1 MRSKINLNRNYIY
14 QFVFN
19 STERHQKLLLSVL
32 TSLHCADHTI
42 IWLNITM
49 EYCCLTKNFGL
60 IHSLNFDKK
69 ITKLTVLLVSV
80 QHFLHSSARWIQTC
94 PAYSEVIYNLA
105 GSCKNNCLNKCGLG
119 RQYWNSR
126 YKWGKQN
133 YTHSTY
139 QQSSQARKTT
149 VQFINLVIFE
159 TIPCNPACFLK
170 DMLDIESITI
180 ISIFL
185 KVTAKK
191 NFPLSVKTSKRCLF
205 NPTSRRNHT
214 EDHQSLLDD
223 LCSQIHY
230 LLMLSSWQDFCIF
243 YAHSCEL
250 Y

>member
-1 MRSKINLNRNYIY
+1 MRSKIYLNRNYIY

-19 STERHQKLLLSVL
+19 STERHQKLLLSIL

-69 ITKLTVLLVSV
+69 ITKSTVLLVSV

-94 PAYSEVIYNLA
+94 PACSEVIYNLA

-159 TIPCNPACFLK
+159 TLPFLAT
-170 DMLDIESITI
+170 LHV
-180 ISIFL
+180 F
-185 KVTAKK
+185 
-191 NFPLSVKTSKRCLF
+191 
-205 NPTSRRNHT
+205 
-214 EDHQSLLDD
+214 
-223 LCSQIHY
+223 
-230 LLMLSSWQDFCIF
+230 
-243 YAHSCEL
+243 
-250 Y
+250 